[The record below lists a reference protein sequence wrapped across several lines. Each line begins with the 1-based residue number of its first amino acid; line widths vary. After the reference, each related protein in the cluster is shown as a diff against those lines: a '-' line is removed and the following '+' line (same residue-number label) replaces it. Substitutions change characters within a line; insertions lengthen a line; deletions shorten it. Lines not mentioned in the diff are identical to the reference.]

1 MNHNLTLDSYSYE
14 ELLGLFELPK
24 NMSLNQLKA
33 AKKRVLM
40 LHPDKS
46 RLPAEYFL
54 FYKKAFEF
62 IVQIYENNNKQNQ
75 QITEDTTKYSP
86 LDNGLNEATVKKVST
101 VAGEMN
107 PRDFQNK
114 FNELF
119 ENNMAKKPETSKNEW
134 FSKDEAV
141 YKTEEQVSAKNMGQI
156 FETMKQQNA
165 ELVRYRGIQEIRSGG
180 GTRLYDEDDEEDG
193 DPYVTSDPFSKLK
206 FDDLRKV
213 HKDQTIFAVSERDFA
228 NVPKYSSVD
237 EFSRERGK
245 MTSTPIE
252 KEESERIL
260 NARNE
265 EFRDRMMRKEH
276 ASNIQTMQYE
286 EKNKAVMSAFLQ
298 LK

>member
-1 MNHNLTLDSYSYE
+1 MNHNLTLESYSYE
-14 ELLGLFELPK
+14 ELLELFELPK
-24 NMSLNQLKA
+24 NMSLNQLKN

-46 RLPAEYFL
+46 RLPSEYFL

-75 QITEDTTKYSP
+75 QITEDTTKYQP
-86 LDNGLNEATVKKVST
+86 LENGLNESTVKKVST

-119 ENNMAKKPETSKNEW
+119 ENNMAKKVDTSKHDW
-134 FSKDEAV
+134 FTKDEAV
-141 YKTEEQVSAKNMGQI
+141 YKSDAQVSAKNMGQV
-156 FETMKQQNA
+156 FDTMKEQNA
-165 ELVRYRGIQEIRSGG
+165 ELVRYRGVQEIRSSGG
-180 GTRLYDEDDEEDG
+180 SRLYDDEDDED
-193 DPYVTSDPFSKLK
+193 DAYVTCDPFSKLK

-213 HKDQTIFAVSERDFA
+213 HKDQTIFAVSESDFSK
-228 NVPKYSSVD
+228 VPQYSSVD
-237 EFSRERGK
+237 HFVRERSK
-245 MTSTPIE
+245 TSSAPIE

-260 NARNE
+260 DARNQ

-276 ASNIQTMQYE
+276 ASNIQTMLYE
-286 EKNKAVMSAFLQ
+286 EKNKAVMSSFLQ

>member
-1 MNHNLTLDSYSYE
+1 MNHNLTLESYSYE
-14 ELLGLFELPK
+14 ELLELFELPK
-24 NMSLNQLKA
+24 NMSLNQLKN

-62 IVQIYENNNKQNQ
+62 VVQIYENNNKQNQ
-75 QITEDTTKYSP
+75 TITEDTTKYQP
-86 LDNGLNEATVKKVST
+86 LENGLNEATVKKVST

-119 ENNMAKKPETSKNEW
+119 ENNMTKKIDTNKNEW
-134 FSKDEAV
+134 FTKDEAV
-141 YKTEEQVSAKNMGQI
+141 YKSDVQVSAKNMGQV
-156 FETMKQQNA
+156 FDTMKQQNA
-165 ELVRYRGIQEIRSGG
+165 ELVRYRGIQEIKSSG
-180 GTRLYDEDDEEDG
+180 GTRLYDDEDDED
-193 DPYVTSDPFSKLK
+193 DAYVTCDPFSKLK

-213 HKDQTIFAVSERDFA
+213 HKDQTIFAVSERDFSK
-228 NVPKYSSVD
+228 VQQYSSVD
-237 EFSRERGK
+237 HFVRERSK
-245 MTSTPIE
+245 MSSVPIE

-260 NARNE
+260 DTRNQ

-276 ASNIQTMQYE
+276 ASNIQTMLYE
-286 EKNKAVMSAFLQ
+286 EKNKAVMSAFLR